1 MSADVYE
8 CTRCGAAFGIAG
20 EAGPDDDGTLDA
32 EHHEL
37 VQWHEDKQCTPLVR
51 TPLERA
57 RLLVDLQWNND
68 EDELPTDA
76 AAAALLALAE
86 EQRTANLIAVLALPS
101 AVKSKAVTDAKN
113 RMLVDVVERLGLGGA
128 S

>member
-1 MSADVYE
+1 MSAEFYE
-8 CTRCGAAFGIAG
+8 CSRCGAAFGIAG
-20 EAGPDDDGTLDA
+20 EAGPDDDGTAD
-32 EHHEL
+32 EHFNEQ
-37 VQWHEDKQCTPLVR
+37 VQWHEDKLCTPLVR

-68 EDELPTDA
+68 EGELPTDA

-113 RMLVDVVERLGLGGA
+113 RMLIDVVERLGIGGA